1 MSRLNNV
8 SGRQAMRVAER
19 TGWQFQRI
27 TGDHYIYRK
36 FGQPRSLPIPDH
48 RELNP
53 GTLRDIIRVLGMSV
67 DDFLE
72 ALKK

>member
-1 MSRLNNV
+1 
-8 SGRQAMRVAER
+8 
-19 TGWQFQRI
+19 
-27 TGDHYIYRK
+27 
-36 FGQPRSLPIPDH
+36 LPIPDH

>member
-1 MSRLNNV
+1 VSRLNNV

-19 TGWQFQRI
+19 MGWSVRRGK
-27 TGDHYIYRK
+27 GDHVLYEKSGFR
-36 FGQPRSLPIPDH
+36 GVPIPDH

-53 GTLRDIIRVLGMSV
+53 GTLRSIIRGLGLSV
-67 DDFLE
+67 DEFLD